1 MNSLFMKT
9 LSHLSLVQQIQTAFT
24 NHVLDQF
31 GMVMDEAYL
40 LDNWITIEGFLINGI
55 TPDGLI
61 YDQGDQGR
69 MFYEWELLY
78 TSTLENVLSYLQEEA
93 FA

>member
-1 MNSLFMKT
+1 MNT
-9 LSHLSLVQQIQTAFT
+9 LSHLRLVQQIQTAFT

-40 LDNWITIEGFLINGI
+40 LDNWITIEGFLVNGV
-55 TPDGLI
+55 TLDGLI